1 MNAPELENLRGPIL
15 RSVSRSFYLS
25 LRMLPGPLRDPLSLG
40 YLLAR
45 ATDTIAD
52 TPEPPVALRIESLQK
67 LASAIQGNEPG
78 TTALDLRNS
87 FAPLQTDEAERTLI
101 DSLPA
106 ILEWLGVVGDR
117 DREEIRIVL
126 ERINR
131 GQMLDLERFGSGEG
145 IRALATAADLDEYT
159 YLVAGCVGEFWT
171 RLCFAHVPKFT
182 QHPEPEMEASGI
194 RYGKALQL
202 INILRDVGSDLQLG
216 RCYLPEEELKALGLA
231 PTEILNNPDRVE
243 PILAKWRD
251 IAATDLA
258 AGLEYSCAIE
268 NSRIRSASGLPAL
281 IGARTLALLRVA
293 GQKALI
299 ERVKVDRSEVQKLM
313 FWAATPFASARGLR
327 KKFEE
332 LSKSAD

>member
-1 MNAPELENLRGPIL
+1 MNAADLENLRGPIL

-52 TPEPPVALRIESLQK
+52 TPKPPVALRMESLRK
-67 LASAIQGNEPG
+67 LASAIQGKD
-78 TTALDLRNS
+78 TCATALDLRNS

-101 DSLPA
+101 DSLPS
-106 ILEWLGVVGDR
+106 ILEWLGALGDR
-117 DREEIRIVL
+117 DRDEIRIVL

-131 GQMLDLERFGSGEG
+131 GQMLDLERFGSCEQ
-145 IRALATAADLDEYT
+145 IRALATAHDLDEYT

-171 RLCFAHVPKFT
+171 KLCFAHVPKFT
-182 QHPEPEMEASGI
+182 QSPEVEMEASGV

-202 INILRDVGSDLQLG
+202 INILRDVGSDLKQG
-216 RCYLPEEELKALGLA
+216 RCYLPEEELKALGLV
-231 PTEILNNPDRVE
+231 PTEILNDPDRVE
-243 PILAKWRD
+243 PILTKWRD
-251 IAATDLA
+251 VAATDLA
-258 AGLEYSCAIE
+258 AGLEYSCVIE
-268 NSRIRSASGLPAL
+268 NSRVRSATGLPAL

-293 GQKALI
+293 GPKAII

-327 KKFEE
+327 KRFEE
-332 LSKSAD
+332 LSRSVT